1 MERKKEFDAWGF
13 GSYIVE
19 YRLKIR
25 MTEDIIDA
33 AQRLEV
39 KPDNKTQQELDV
51 LKKLRDRTYE
61 DLKYFIEEREK
72 KPWRV
77 WDKYGYNYKPAV
89 DNYGMSAKQ
98 AEERID
104 AHLLMISYLEPK
116 YRALVN
122 DIPPYNSVNSEM
134 IGFCTQMFGN
144 EGWLQMF

>member
-1 MERKKEFDAWGF
+1 MWGF

-39 KPDNKTQQELDV
+39 KPDAKTQQELDV
-51 LKKLRDRTYE
+51 LRKLRDRTYD

-72 KPWRV
+72 HPWRV
-77 WDKYGYNYKPAV
+77 WDKYGYNYKPGV
-89 DNYGMSAKQ
+89 ENYGMTAKQ

-104 AHLLMISYLEPK
+104 AHLLMITYLEPK
-116 YRALVN
+116 YRKLIT
-122 DIPPYNSVNSEM
+122 DIPPYNSINSEM
-134 IGFCTQMFGN
+134 IGFCT
-144 EGWLQMF
+144 